1 MRDEDVLIKKQRFS
15 QNELLIPPHS
25 VSSKYPIGTIYY
37 FRQKNTH
44 TGISILFLGV
54 LK

>member
-1 MRDEDVLIKKQRFS
+1 MRLNKKQRFS
-15 QNELLIPPHS
+15 QNELLPPIALVKS
-25 VSSKYPIGTIYY
+25 IQSEQFIIFV
-37 FRQKNTH
+37 KNAH